1 MQDPLIGAKMCDLW
15 NGVREGCMRDGRCTN
30 RGVTVLQNS
39 LLQKQEHVLCYIADI
54 YGPQVIVLG
63 CAQGGT

>member
-1 MQDPLIGAKMCDLW
+1 MQDPQIGAKMCDLW
-15 NGVREGCMRDGRCTN
+15 NDVTEGCTWDCRCTN

-39 LLQKQEHVLCYIADI
+39 LLQKQEHVLCYIAYI
-54 YGPQVIVLG
+54 HGPQMIVLY